1 MGWVGA
7 FVLTQPPEHHQKH
20 HQNAAMPARF
30 QPRYFSQGSA
40 HARFVR
46 VG

>member
-30 QPRYFSQGSA
+30 
-40 HARFVR
+40 HTRFFRKVVR
-46 VG
+46 MRAL